1 MRRIARRENELWRR
15 IPGHNKSVM
24 PVLELPAALAIVAAT
39 PLLFVDLRMDYL
51 YGLLNLSFSG
61 YVVATFIMVQI
72 TMMAVTLYLH
82 RDQAHRALDLH
93 PVLRHFFRFWIWA
106 TSGMLTREWVAV
118 HRKHHAYC
126 ETENDPHSPQIY
138 GIRKVLLE
146 GAELYRIEKDKPET
160 IEKFGRGAPDDWL
173 ERNVYLRFKYGGI
186 VLMLIADLLFFGV
199 PGITIF
205 AIQMV
210 SMPLFAAG
218 IINGIGHYSGYRNFE
233 CDDAARNIVPWA
245 FLIGGEELHNNHHA
259 FPTSAKFSVRNWEF
273 DIGWLYI
280 KTFQLFRLAKV
291 RKVAPRPVIERQ
303 PRPHADLENLRA
315 IIVNRM
321 HVLRDYTKR
330 VTLPV
335 FRTERAIAAGNSAL
349 RKAKLLLV
357 RQPRL
362 LDERAKARLRDV
374 LSDNA
379 ALQTV
384 HEFRERLRE
393 LWSGANV
400 SNEKLLAQLKEW
412 CAEAEASGIQV
423 LEDFAARLRSYQ
435 LATA

>member
-1 MRRIARRENELWRR
+1 
-15 IPGHNKSVM
+15 
-24 PVLELPAALAIVAAT
+24 
-39 PLLFVDLRMDYL
+39 MDYL

-291 RKVAPRPVIERQ
+291 RKVAPRPIIESK